1 MTVYDINPNQIR
13 ISLTHTEVIACF
25 GSYSKLAKM
34 SDNIKASLSALV
46 YNVAKAHIK
55 TQQNYKIKG
64 RIYAKENNGC
74 KINIYFTVLHKQKS
88 IPIIYS
94 FKNSENLIC
103 AVNMLYKSENSL
115 RSDLYKMSDSYR
127 LIIEHYENSLT
138 LNEFDCKVF
147 NSPIM
152 LAHTKEY
159 GKPLILNNAIYR
171 LGKAFIKEP

>member
-1 MTVYDINPNQIR
+1 MTVFDMNPNQIR

-25 GSYSKLAKM
+25 GSYKSLM
-34 SDNIKASLSALV
+34 NLNDRIKDRISALV
-46 YNVAKAHIK
+46 YNVIKHHIK
-55 TQQNYKIKG
+55 TQQNCKIKG
-64 RIYAKENNGC
+64 TIYAKKNNGC
-74 KINIYFTVLHKQKS
+74 KINIYFVSEQTH
-88 IPIIYS
+88 IPTIYS

-103 AVNMLYKSENSL
+103 AANMLFKSKYTL

-127 LIIEHYENSLT
+127 LIIDNYNNP
-138 LNEFDCKVF
+138 LNLSEFYCKVY

-171 LGKAFIKEP
+171 LGKAFIKET